1 MKTSNTVRVTIDR
14 SGKMITVSNDK
25 GRKWTFVCEDS
36 AKIDDSNTACIAS
49 VATQML
55 VATINS
61 HLQHSDADTLVYT
74 LIVEPNPQ
82 ESKKI

>member
-1 MKTSNTVRVTIDR
+1 MKTSNTVKVKIDR
-14 SGKMITVSNDK
+14 SGNMVTVSNDK
-25 GRKWTFVCEDS
+25 GRKWEFFCEDG
-36 AKIDDSNTACIAS
+36 ARIEDSNTACVAS

-82 ESKKI
+82 EHRRV

>member
-1 MKTSNTVRVTIDR
+1 MKDKVTVTIDR
-14 SGKMITVSNDK
+14 SDNMITVSNDK
-25 GRKWTFVCEDS
+25 GRKWEFFCEDG
-36 AKIDDSNTACIAS
+36 ARIEDSNTACVAS

-61 HLQHSDADTLVYT
+61 HLKHSDADTLTYT

-82 ESKKI
+82 EHRRV

>member
-1 MKTSNTVRVTIDR
+1 MMKDKVTVTIDR
-14 SGKMITVSNDK
+14 SDKMITVSNDK
-25 GRKWTFVCEDS
+25 GRKWEFFCEDG
-36 AKIDDSNTACIAS
+36 ARIEDSNTACVAS

-61 HLQHSDADTLVYT
+61 HLKHSDADTLTYT

-82 ESKKI
+82 EHQRV

>member
-1 MKTSNTVRVTIDR
+1 MKDKVTVTIDR
-14 SGKMITVSNDK
+14 SDKMITVSNDK
-25 GRKWTFVCEDS
+25 GRKWEFFCEDG
-36 AKIDDSNTACIAS
+36 ARIEDSNTACVAS

-61 HLQHSDADTLVYT
+61 HLKHSDADTLTYT

-82 ESKKI
+82 VHRRV

>member
-1 MKTSNTVRVTIDR
+1 MKDKVTVTIDR
-14 SGKMITVSNDK
+14 SDNMITVSNDK
-25 GRKWTFVCEDS
+25 GRKWEFFCEDG
-36 AKIDDSNTACIAS
+36 ARVEDSNTACVAS

-74 LIVEPNPQ
+74 LIVEPVPQ
-82 ESKKI
+82 EHRRV

>member
-1 MKTSNTVRVTIDR
+1 MMKDKVTVTIDR
-14 SGKMITVSNDK
+14 SDKMITVSNNK
-25 GRKWTFVCEDS
+25 GRKWEFFCEDG
-36 AKIDDSNTACIAS
+36 ARIEDSNTACVAS

-82 ESKKI
+82 EHRRV

>member
-1 MKTSNTVRVTIDR
+1 MKDKVTVTIDR
-14 SGKMITVSNDK
+14 SDKMITVSNNK
-25 GRKWTFVCEDS
+25 GRKWEFFCEDG
-36 AKIDDSNTACIAS
+36 ARIEDSNTACVAS

-82 ESKKI
+82 EHRRV

>member
-1 MKTSNTVRVTIDR
+1 MMKDKVTVTIDR
-14 SGKMITVSNDK
+14 SDKMITVSNDK
-25 GRKWTFVCEDS
+25 GRKWEFFCEDG
-36 AKIDDSNTACIAS
+36 ARIEDSNTACVAS

-82 ESKKI
+82 EHRRV